1 MKSIIKY
8 PGSKWSIASWIIQ
21 HFPEHHSYL
30 EPFFGSGAV
39 LFNKKRSQIE
49 TVNDLDGYVTNLFSW
64 VRDDPE
70 QLARMV
76 YWIPYARD
84 SYEQAIAICK
94 DELQVKDKAH
104 SLVCAAAFC
113 AKTMMGYGFRTNE
126 TKVGFKRDVQGREA
140 AYAANGWK
148 KLPDKIIKAA
158 ERLRGVQIE
167 NRPAV
172 QLIREFRFQNVLIYA
187 DPPYVLSARSC
198 SRAMYKHEMT
208 DDDHAELLDA
218 LRKHPGPVIISGYAS
233 DLYDDQ
239 LRDWYREEIKV
250 RDQVGNKKQEVIWMN
265 FQPCIQQQLLVFAD
279 KETAYYADSG
289 VMMPA
294 T

>member
-1 MKSIIKY
+1 M
-8 PGSKWSIASWIIQ
+8 
-21 HFPEHHSYL
+21 
-30 EPFFGSGAV
+30 
-39 LFNKKRSQIE
+39 FNKSRSPIE

-64 VRDDPE
+64 IRDDPE

-84 SYEQAIAICK
+84 SYDRAIAICK
-94 DELQVKDKAH
+94 DELHVTDKAR

-126 TKVGFKRDVQGREA
+126 SRVGFKRDIQGREA

-148 KLPDKIIKAA
+148 NLPDKIMNAA
-158 ERLRGVQIE
+158 ERLRGIQIE

-172 QLIREFRFQNVLIYA
+172 QLIREFHFQNVLVYA

-208 DDDHAELLDA
+208 DNDHDELLNV
-218 LRKHPGPVIISGYAS
+218 LRRHPGPVILSGYDSPMYDSQLS
-233 DLYDDQ
+233 D
-239 LRDWYREEIKV
+239 WHREEIKT
-250 RDQVGNKKQEVIWMN
+250 RDQVGNKKKEVLWMN
-265 FQPCIQQQLLVFAD
+265 FEPCIQQQMTFMEVIASVRSD
-279 KETAYYADSG
+279 RNAG
-289 VMMPA
+289 PA
-294 T
+294 REAENAEAVQKLC